1 MLYVPNVLISKY
13 YFDRVMLFTLVP
25 KKITSKNEE
34 EGKMERI

>member
-25 KKITSKNEE
+25 EKITSKNEE